1 MSKQSIWSKLKA
13 KGFSDTACAAI
24 MGNMQQE
31 SALRSNNVEDRS
43 GILDNVYTDS
53 VDSGRYSVESFISDS
68 YGYGLCQWTAKDR
81 KRALIQLAKQR
92 GVSIA
97 DEGMQ
102 IDLLVQ
108 ELQQPMYKMTWDSL
122 NSGESLREMTGTFM
136 RNFERPYDQSEGA
149 VSYRTSL
156 AQAIYDELAG
166 TEPTPEPQPQP
177 EPDTPD
183 SLYLPGSRQ
192 ICKGMMGTDVLVLQ
206 ALLKAYGYDCGTPS
220 GVFDTRTNNMLIAY
234 QSEHG
239 LAADG
244 IAGPKT
250 WGSMGVRA

>member
-1 MSKQSIWSKLKA
+1 MSKQSIWSKLKT

-53 VDSGRYSVESFISDS
+53 VDSGRYPEASFISDS

-81 KRALIQLAKQR
+81 KRTLIQLAKQQ
-92 GVSIA
+92 GVSVA

-108 ELQQPMYKMTWDSL
+108 ELHQSMYKQTWDSL
-122 NSGESLREMTGTFM
+122 NSGASLRDMTGTFM

-156 AQAIYDELAG
+156 AQAIYDEFAG
-166 TEPTPEPQPQP
+166 AGPTPPDPPLEVFWPPRTIDQNCADWP
-177 EPDTPD
+177 EVTVLGAVLYCRGYLSYAKMTFDEEMTQAVKDFQLDYSLTPD
-183 SLYLPGSRQ
+183 G
-192 ICKGMMGTDVLVLQ
+192 CV
-206 ALLKAYGYDCGTPS
+206 
-220 GVFDTRTNNMLIAY
+220 
-234 QSEHG
+234 
-239 LAADG
+239 
-244 IAGPKT
+244 GPKT
-250 WGSMGVRA
+250 WKALFEM